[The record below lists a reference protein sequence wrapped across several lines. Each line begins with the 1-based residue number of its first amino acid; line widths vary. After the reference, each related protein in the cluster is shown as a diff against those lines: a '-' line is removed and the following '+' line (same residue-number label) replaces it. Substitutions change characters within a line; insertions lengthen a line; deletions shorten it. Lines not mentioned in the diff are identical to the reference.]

1 MCRRSYYD
9 NGNISTYTKG
19 AYQTN
24 NGGAVSGTTTSYTY
38 NGDRMTKFGNQ
49 TCVYDAM
56 GNPTTY
62 LGKTATWKGRQLTSF
77 NGNTFTYDGSIRQSN
92 GLEFF
97 YDYEGIAACRYND
110 QLYLYI
116 TDGQGNVIALI
127 DTNGN
132 EVVQYWYDAWGN
144 HKVVDAN
151 GNEITSSN
159 HLGNLN
165 PFRYRGYYYDVE
177 TGLYFL
183 QTRYYDPDTGRF
195 LNRDSVNYADPQT
208 INGLNLYSYCLNN
221 PVEYVDPYGTT
232 AWWEWL
238 IGGLIVVGLAVGSI
252 VTGGAVAAVLA
263 GAAIGGAISYSTQ
276 TISGELNWGQF
287 ALDIGIGALTGAI
300 GASGVSQ
307 ATATV
312 LGGLIGSGSS
322 IASDLING
330 NSVNWGKAAIS
341 GIIGIAAGFLGGA
354 GVKNIKGLAG
364 SEKFFGASLNT
375 PGITAF
381 LLKNSKT
388 FLLSAQYA
396 GFVKAMA
403 YYAGGTVLNYIA
415 GLFI

>member
-77 NGNTFTYDGSIRQSN
+77 NGNTFAYDGRGRRMSKNSLIFLYDPRGRIIKQSN

-97 YDYEGIAACRYND
+97 YDFEGIAACRYND

-151 GNEITSSN
+151 GNEQPLPLSR
-159 HLGNLN
+159 LLLRCGN
-165 PFRYRGYYYDVE
+165 
-177 TGLYFL
+177 
-183 QTRYYDPDTGRF
+183 
-195 LNRDSVNYADPQT
+195 
-208 INGLNLYSYCLNN
+208 
-221 PVEYVDPYGTT
+221 
-232 AWWEWL
+232 
-238 IGGLIVVGLAVGSI
+238 
-252 VTGGAVAAVLA
+252 
-263 GAAIGGAISYSTQ
+263 
-276 TISGELNWGQF
+276 
-287 ALDIGIGALTGAI
+287 
-300 GASGVSQ
+300 
-307 ATATV
+307 
-312 LGGLIGSGSS
+312 
-322 IASDLING
+322 
-330 NSVNWGKAAIS
+330 
-341 GIIGIAAGFLGGA
+341 GIIFL
-354 GVKNIKGLAG
+354 
-364 SEKFFGASLNT
+364 T
-375 PGITAF
+375 DP
-381 LLKNSKT
+381 LLRPCCRQILKSR
-388 FLLSAQYA
+388 FRQLCRP
-396 GFVKAMA
+396 
-403 YYAGGTVLNYIA
+403 
-415 GLFI
+415 